1 MQLLLDFPLNA
12 PQLMILAYL
21 DPGTGSYAL
30 QILLATMFGGMF
42 ALKQSWNEL
51 KLWLS
56 SRFGDPLKS
65 TDPNT
70 NTTPRPATGVRSN
83 DLARPGVHGHS
94 TAKIQ

>member
-1 MQLLLDFPLNA
+1 MQLLLDA
-12 PQLMILAYL
+12 PSMMILAYL

-42 ALKQSWNEL
+42 ALKQSWSEL

-56 SRFGDPLKS
+56 SRSGNPSRS
-65 TDPNT
+65 TDTNINT
-70 NTTPRPATGVRSN
+70 THTTPRPATGARSN